1 MQETLSEL
9 CGKKFRRQKKSDD
22 RGSGPNHPSL
32 PVRRVPYCLESNDFM
47 LREYAWEVKSL

>member
-22 RGSGPNHPSL
+22 RGPALIILPSRL
-32 PVRRVPYCLESNDFM
+32 GGCLT
-47 LREYAWEVKSL
+47 V